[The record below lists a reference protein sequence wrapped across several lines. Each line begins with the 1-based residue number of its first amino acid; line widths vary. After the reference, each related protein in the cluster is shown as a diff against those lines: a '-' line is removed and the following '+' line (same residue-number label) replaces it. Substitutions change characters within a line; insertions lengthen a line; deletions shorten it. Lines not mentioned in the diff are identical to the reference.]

1 MSEPLA
7 LTAAAEILTGQR
19 IDDPQRQ
26 KRSWQEEAWAFYDE
40 SGPLRYGTTWVANM
54 ISKARLQAA
63 RLPPGGDE
71 PEPIEDGPAAEAVE
85 ALAGGIG
92 GQTQMLRSMAV
103 QLTVPGLGYLVG
115 TNEGDTWQVMSAD
128 VLRLAQ
134 PGSPISDP
142 IYEVQRTQG
151 SWTELERG
159 SLVVKV
165 WRPHERFFWEP
176 DSPARAALGSLRELR
191 RIGQYI
197 DAVLVSRLAGAGLFI
212 FPQEARFP
220 TAPGEVQGQHPFVTE
235 VMQVMMTAV
244 RQPGTA
250 AQVVPIPVEVP
261 GEHAD
266 KFKLISW
273 ATELSDKILAMR
285 ESALRQA
292 SIALDIPAEILTG
305 MGDVNHWGQ
314 WQIEESAVKVHA
326 EPLLEVITSA
336 LTEGYL
342 VPVLEAGGEDTTDLI
357 IWADTSELT
366 ARPDRSDDAIQ
377 LYGLGEINGDALRRE
392 TGMAD
397 SDTPDETQLGDW
409 AFRQM
414 VKSANPQVIAMGL
427 TGLGIPVPEVP
438 DFLAPQPEAPPVEDE
453 TEDDGSGASRQ
464 TLPDEE
470 SDPEE
475 PGDDVPFG
483 VDLPRLLVLEGH
495 VRRALA
501 VAQSR
506 LAGGSKT
513 PLLQFAWEDAK
524 TTLGDIGFDPVL
536 TIGALEKY
544 CATLLELGGTY
555 DRTSLARAVRGLCP
569 TCEGLA
575 A

>member
-1 MSEPLA
+1 MTEPLA
-7 LTAAAEILTGQR
+7 LTAAAQILSGER

-40 SGPLRYGTTWVANM
+40 SGPLRYGTTWIANM

-71 PEPIEDGPAAEAVE
+71 PEPVDDGPAAEAVE

-92 GQTQMLRSMAV
+92 GQSQMLRSMAV

-151 SWTELERG
+151 SWTELEPG

-220 TAPGEVQGQHPFVTE
+220 TAPGETQGQHPFVTE

-305 MGDVNHWGQ
+305 MGGVNHWGQ

-366 ARPDRSDDAIQ
+366 ARPDRSDDAIK
-377 LYGLGEINGDALRRE
+377 LYELGEIDGDALRRE
-392 TGMAD
+392 TGMAE
-397 SDTPDETQLGDW
+397 SDEPDAEELSDW
-409 AFRQM
+409 AFKKM
-414 VKSANPQVIAMGL
+414 VTNPQLAPLAL
-427 TGLGIPVPEVP
+427 TGLGIPIP
-438 DFLAPQPEAPPVEDE
+438 DVLPVISPNGATSVEAPGVEDE
-453 TEDDGSGASRQ
+453 DSGASRQ
-464 TLPDEE
+464 TLPDEDE
-470 SDPEE
+470 APGE
-475 PGDDVPFG
+475 PGDDVPLG
-483 VDLPRLLVLEGH
+483 LDLPRLLVLEGH

-501 VAQSR
+501 VAHNR
-506 LAGGSKT
+506 LLGRSKT
-513 PLLQFAWEDAK
+513 PLFKNVFDDAK
-524 TTLGDIGFDPVL
+524 CTLGDIGFDPVL
-536 TIGALEKY
+536 TVHALESY
-544 CATLLELGGTY
+544 CTALLSQDGEY
-555 DRTSLARAVRGLCP
+555 DRSSLARAVRGLCP